1 VPDFIPMYFARLFS
15 PLRSE
20 FVCRVCTAVT
30 QPKPGRYLPGGL
42 DRGTEPKFGWA
53 FIEPTSAKA
62 DVSVRQA

>member
-1 VPDFIPMYFARLFS
+1 VPDFIPICFARLFS

-42 DRGTEPKFGWA
+42 DRGTEP
-53 FIEPTSAKA
+53 
-62 DVSVRQA
+62 